1 MSASLALVPGV
12 TPEATRVRKPC
23 RRPGVIPTVTQLRPP
38 DPDADLV
45 SSIVDSLHQ
54 SGLAGKVAAALSRT
68 LDVSVT
74 AILDASR
81 PPDAEVQR
89 MAYLTELASS

>member
-1 MSASLALVPGV
+1 MLALVPDI
-12 TPEATRVRKPC
+12 TPRATQHRKPN
-23 RRPGVIPTVTQLRPP
+23 RRKGSVPTVTQLRPP

-45 SSIVDSLHQ
+45 SSIVDSLYQ

-74 AILDASR
+74 AILEASR
-81 PPDAEVQR
+81 PSDAEVQR

>member
-1 MSASLALVPGV
+1 MLALVPDI
-12 TPEATRVRKPC
+12 TPEATRVRRSH
-23 RRPGVIPTVTQLRPP
+23 RRSVPTVTQLRPP

-74 AILDASR
+74 AIWDASR
-81 PPDAEVQR
+81 PSDAEVQR
-89 MAYLTELASS
+89 MAWLTELASS

>member
-1 MSASLALVPGV
+1 MLALVPGI
-12 TPEATRVRKPC
+12 TPEATRVRRSH
-23 RRPGVIPTVTQLRPP
+23 RRSVPTVTQLRPP

-81 PPDAEVQR
+81 PSAGE
-89 MAYLTELASS
+89 AWAASELTELASS